1 MPQEGLVQ
9 ELEDFLERLQFYQVD
24 LKKLKTASVSRTG
37 MRDEARKLN
46 KLWLPLAGA
55 LEGNPAL
62 SPAVLAEAQKRLER
76 LRDLAAGKNPK
87 KQYLAITKPALADIE
102 NQILSPLIKQSG
114 LKTTPETLTLLLA
127 GIPNPDADLK
137 SYLGE
142 ALACARSNCF
152 RAAVI
157 MGWCAA
163 AYKIHHKLLGLGLPQ
178 LEGHLDKMRLDTRH
192 PLFKSFSRTYVLKS
206 PADIEEIPD
215 AYLVLL
221 CRYLGWFDDSQYKQ
235 MRACLDLRNACAH
248 PAQYQLDAVK
258 LQVYFADLVQMVLA
272 KPAFN

>member
-9 ELEDFLERLQFYQVD
+9 ELEDFLERLQFFQVD

-137 SYLGE
+137 SYLDE

>member
-9 ELEDFLERLQFYQVD
+9 ELEDFLERLQFFQVD
-24 LKKLKTASVSRTG
+24 LKKLKTASVSRTS

-76 LRDLAAGKNPK
+76 LRDLAAGKNSK
-87 KQYLAITKPALADIE
+87 KQYLAVTKTALADIE

-114 LKTTPETLTLLLA
+114 LKTTPETLTLLIA
-127 GIPNPDADLK
+127 GISNPDADLK
-137 SYLGE
+137 SYLDE

-163 AYKIHHKLLGLGLPQ
+163 AYKIHHKLLRLGLPQ
-178 LEGHLDKMRLDTRH
+178 LEGHLDKMRLDVRH

-272 KPAFN
+272 KPAFD

>member
-1 MPQEGLVQ
+1 MPEAGPVQ
-9 ELEDFLERLQFYQVD
+9 ELEDFLERLQFFQVD

-46 KLWLPLAGA
+46 KMWLPLAGV

-62 SPAVLAEAQKRLER
+62 SPAVLAETQKRFER
-76 LRDLAAGKNPK
+76 LRDLAAGKNSK
-87 KQYLAITKPALADIE
+87 KQYIAITKPALAEIE

-114 LKTTPETLTLLLA
+114 LKTTPETLSVLIA
-127 GIPNPDADLK
+127 GIPSPSADLK
-137 SYLGE
+137 SYLDE
-142 ALACARSNCF
+142 ALACARTNCF

-157 MGWCAA
+157 LGWCAA
-163 AYKIHHKLLGLGLPQ
+163 AYKIHQKLLGLGLPQ

-206 PADIEEIPD
+206 SADIEEIPD

-221 CRYLGWFDDSQYKQ
+221 CRFLGWFDDSQFKA
-235 MRACLDLRNACAH
+235 MRVCLDLRNACAH
-248 PAQYQLDAVK
+248 PAQYQLDAIR
-258 LQVYFADLVQMVLA
+258 LQVYFADLVQLVLGN
-272 KPAFN
+272 PAF